1 VTLQTEL
8 VGPMHVSRPKRR
20 HSFPTTTPLAVRWLA
35 CGALIIVAVVGCGRQ
50 TGPRVQFVKGVVT
63 LDGQPLEGATVSL
76 TPIAGSTGLPAYGL
90 TTAGGEFVLTS
101 SRGGAV
107 RAGAVAGDY
116 LVTVRKMQVVSEADI
131 GVLISR
137 QEYERQKQENAGL
150 LGFQPEATVVPK
162 AYGMAETSG
171 LRVTVKQGRN
181 TGPEFSFDLRPDF
194 KGE

>member
-1 VTLQTEL
+1 MQTNP
-8 VGPMHVSRPKRR
+8 VCPMHVSCQKRR
-20 HSFPTTTPLAVRWLA
+20 YSFPSATPHAVGWLA
-35 CGALIIVAVVGCGRQ
+35 CGALIIAAVVGCGKQ

-76 TPIAGSTGLPAYGL
+76 TPQAGGTGLPAYGM

-101 SRGGAV
+101 ARGGAV
-107 RAGAVAGDY
+107 NAGAVAGDY
-116 LVTVRKMQVVSEADI
+116 LVTVKKMQVVREADI
-131 GVLISR
+131 GVLITR
-137 QEYERQKQENAGL
+137 QEYERQMRENVGL
-150 LGFQPEATVVPK
+150 LGFQPEAAVVPK

-194 KGE
+194 KGQ

>member
-1 VTLQTEL
+1 
-8 VGPMHVSRPKRR
+8 MHVSYQKRR
-20 HSFPTTTPLAVRWLA
+20 HSFPTTTLHAVGWLA

-50 TGPRVQFVKGVVT
+50 TGPGVQFVKGVVR
-63 LDGQPLEGATVSL
+63 LDGQPLEGANVSL
-76 TPIAGSTGLPAYGL
+76 TPKAGGTGLPAYGM
-90 TTAGGEFVLTS
+90 TKAGGYYVLTS

-107 RAGAVAGDY
+107 GAGVVAGDY
-116 LVTVRKMQVVSEADI
+116 LVTVKKMQVVSEADV
-131 GVLISR
+131 GVLITR
-137 QEYERQKQENAGL
+137 QEYDRQNRENAGL
-150 LGFQPEATVVPK
+150 KGFQPEAPVVPK